1 MNHTEQTKKTLSNSI
16 TDLSN
21 RFHNKTAI
29 IDHNTSL
36 TYTEF
41 DQYTNQIANGIIKEG
56 IEPESRIAF
65 LGKDS
70 SINYQVL
77 FGCAKAKTVLVPIN
91 WRLSAQE
98 VLTIVND
105 AEAKILFVDQA
116 FSLTISQIEKEL
128 SSVVKIIVYNQTDS
142 TWTNFDQWKSLQEN
156 TFTPEFS
163 YQSTDIVL
171 QMYTSGTTGKPKG
184 VQLSNNSFFKLLDTM
199 KLEYNDTWMDINN
212 TDAVLHAVP
221 FFHIGG
227 LWWGVQSIIAGST
240 MVIQETFIAW
250 QALEYIEKYKISK
263 VAMVPAMLQFILS
276 EPNCNTTDLS
286 SLKGFLYG
294 GSPIN
299 PPLLR
304 RAIEI
309 LNCNF
314 YQIYGMTETGNMAV
328 CLRPEDHTDINLTRI
343 KAAGKPLPG
352 VSLKIINPDFTPVPT
367 GSTGEICIKSP
378 SNMVGYWKR
387 EQATTHTIVN
397 GWIRTGDA
405 GYIDAD
411 GYVYVCDRIKDMI
424 ICSGENIYPAEV
436 EAVLSEHEAIREIA
450 IIGIPDENWGET
462 AKAFIVLNTGFT
474 LKKRELTKYARGKIA
489 DYKIPQSIEII
500 DALPVNANGKIM
512 KRELRKPYWQEKER
526 LVN

>member
-142 TWTNFDQWKSLQEN
+142 AWTNFDQWKSLQEN

-250 QALEYIEKYKISK
+250 QALEYIETVSY
-263 VAMVPAMLQFILS
+263 
-276 EPNCNTTDLS
+276 T
-286 SLKGFLYG
+286 
-294 GSPIN
+294 
-299 PPLLR
+299 
-304 RAIEI
+304 
-309 LNCNF
+309 
-314 YQIYGMTETGNMAV
+314 
-328 CLRPEDHTDINLTRI
+328 HLT
-343 KAAGKPLPG
+343 LP
-352 VSLKIINPDFTPVPT
+352 T
-367 GSTGEICIKSP
+367 
-378 SNMVGYWKR
+378 
-387 EQATTHTIVN
+387 
-397 GWIRTGDA
+397 
-405 GYIDAD
+405 
-411 GYVYVCDRIKDMI
+411 
-424 ICSGENIYPAEV
+424 ICSV
-436 EAVLSEHEAIREIA
+436 
-450 IIGIPDENWGET
+450 
-462 AKAFIVLNTGFT
+462 
-474 LKKRELTKYARGKIA
+474 
-489 DYKIPQSIEII
+489 
-500 DALPVNANGKIM
+500 
-512 KRELRKPYWQEKER
+512 
-526 LVN
+526 